1 MNQPSIAHQ
10 VRQSLLDRFL
20 SYVAIDTQSDPKSTS
35 YPSTEKQLTLLRLL
49 HDQLLELGVTSVTLE
64 PE

>member
-35 YPSTEKQLTLLRLL
+35 
-49 HDQLLELGVTSVTLE
+49 
-64 PE
+64 